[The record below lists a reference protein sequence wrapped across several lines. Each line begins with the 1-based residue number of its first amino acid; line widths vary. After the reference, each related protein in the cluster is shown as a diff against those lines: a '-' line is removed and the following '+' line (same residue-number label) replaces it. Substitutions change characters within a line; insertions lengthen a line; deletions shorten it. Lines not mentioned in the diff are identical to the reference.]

1 MSKHEHFE
9 PGRAHVI
16 LGLNTIAFTVCFAA
30 WMLNGVLVTFLVDNQ
45 IFDWSASQMGV
56 LIGIPV
62 LTGALV
68 RLPLGMATDKFGG
81 RPVYTLLMLA
91 AAVPMYFLGRADS
104 YADFMLGSL
113 GFGLTGGSFAVG
125 IAFTSV
131 WYSRQ
136 HQGTA
141 LGIFGAGNAGA
152 ALTTLGAP
160 TLLGSLTAGGANLD
174 GWRSLPTIYAAAL
187 VVMAVVFYVGTKNK
201 TPEGAKSKTI
211 RQQLQPLKHVRVWRF
226 GLYYFLVF
234 GGFVALAQ
242 WLVPYYLNV
251 YGMTIV
257 MAGLMTSI
265 FSLPSGVIR
274 ALGGWLSDLVGP
286 RKVLYSVLTA
296 TAVCCFL
303 LIFPKMDIESPGRG
317 VMAQRAGTVT
327 AVSEAGVQIDE
338 RSYTLKSR
346 SSDLTESYS
355 ESQALVLPVIT
366 TWHEPVVEV
375 GDAVSKRQ
383 LVARGVTHI
392 YFQANVWIFT
402 GLVFIIGIAMG
413 IGKAAVYK
421 YIPDFFP
428 NDVGVVGGLVGV
440 LGGLGGFVCPIVF
453 GVMLDG
459 FGLWTTTWM
468 FLLAVSLA
476 CLVWLT
482 LVVRKIMNSAAPEL
496 ARDFEDVGPAVPV
509 TLRVLCPVHHVEA
522 RVRIVG
528 ATASAGATL
537 GGCSLH
543 PDQAEG
549 VPCEGRCIIPDDL
562 PAVADAG
569 GRA

>member
-1 MSKHEHFE
+1 MSKHEHLE
-9 PGRAHVI
+9 PGRSHVI
-16 LGLNTIAFTVCFAA
+16 LALNTLAFTVCFAC
-30 WMLNGVLVTFLVDNQ
+30 WMLNGVLVTYLVDNQ
-45 IFDWSASQMGV
+45 VFDWTASQMGV

-62 LTGALV
+62 LTGSIT
-68 RLPLGMATDKFGG
+68 RLPLGMLTDKFGG

-91 AAVPMYFLGRADS
+91 SAVPMYFLGRADS
-104 YADFMLGSL
+104 YGDFILGSL

-125 IAFTSV
+125 IAFSSV

-152 ALTTLGAP
+152 ALTTMGAP
-160 TLLGSLTAGGANLD
+160 TLLGRLTDGGVNLE
-174 GWRSLPTIYAAAL
+174 GWRTLPTIYAVAL
-187 VVMAVVFYVGTKNK
+187 AVMAVVFVLGTKNK
-201 TPEGAKSKTI
+201 RPEGAASKSV
-211 RQQLQPLKHVRVWRF
+211 RQLLQPLKYIRVWRF

-274 ALGGWLSDLVGP
+274 ALGGWLSDLVGA
-286 RKVLYSVLTA
+286 RSVLYWVLA
-296 TAVCCFL
+296 TIAICCFL

-327 AVSEAGVQIDE
+327 EVTDRAVRIDD
-338 RSYTLKSR
+338 RNYTLRSR
-346 SSDLTESYS
+346 STEITESYS
-355 ESQALVLPVIT
+355 ESRALLLPVIT
-366 TWHEPVVEV
+366 TWQEPRVEV
-375 GDAVSKRQ
+375 GEQVAKRQ
-383 LVARGVTHI
+383 LVAQGVTHI

-421 YIPDFFP
+421 YIPEYFP
-428 NDVGVVGGLVGV
+428 NDVGVVGGIVGV

-453 GVMLDG
+453 GFMLDS

-476 CLVWLT
+476 CIVWLT
-482 LVVRKIMNSAAPEL
+482 VVVRRIIMAAAPES
-496 ARDFEDVGPAVPV
+496 ANDIEPV
-509 TLRVLCPVHHVEA
+509 N
-522 RVRIVG
+522 
-528 ATASAGATL
+528 AG
-537 GGCSLH
+537 
-543 PDQAEG
+543 
-549 VPCEGRCIIPDDL
+549 
-562 PAVADAG
+562 
-569 GRA
+569 

>member
-1 MSKHEHFE
+1 MTDK
-9 PGRAHVI
+9 GRANVA
-16 LGLNTIAFTVCFAA
+16 LTLNTVAFTVCFAA
-30 WMLNGVLVTFLVDNQ
+30 WMLNGVLVTFLLDNQ
-45 IFDWSASQMGV
+45 VFDWTASQMGL

-62 LTGALV
+62 LTGSLT
-68 RLPLGMATDKFGG
+68 RLPLGILTDKFGG
-81 RPVYTLLMLA
+81 RPIYTVLMLA
-91 AAVPMYFLGRADS
+91 ATVPMYLLGHVDTYRGFL
-104 YADFMLGSL
+104 LCSL

-131 WYSRQ
+131 WFARSR
-136 HQGTA
+136 QGTA

-160 TLLGSLTAGGANLD
+160 TLLGSLTGDGANLE
-174 GWRSLPTIYAAAL
+174 GWRTLPTIYATAL
-187 VVMAVVFYVGTKNK
+187 VVMAIIFFLGTKNK
-201 TPEGAKSKTI
+201 KPKGAESKTV
-211 RQQLQPLKHVRVWRF
+211 RQLLAPLKHMRVWRF

-251 YGMTIV
+251 YGMTII

-265 FSLPSGVIR
+265 FSLPSSLIR
-274 ALGGWLSDLVGP
+274 ALGGWMSDLVGP
-286 RKVLYSVLTA
+286 RKVLYSVLSVI
-296 TAVCCFL
+296 AVCCLL

-317 VMAQRAGTVT
+317 VMAARAGTVT
-327 AVSEAGVQIDE
+327 DVSADVITIDD
-338 RSYTLKSR
+338 RDYPLKANGDALKTYT
-346 SSDLTESYS
+346 

-366 TWHEPVVEV
+366 TWQEPIVDV
-375 GDAVSKRQ
+375 GDPVSKKQ

-402 GLVFIIGIAMG
+402 ALVFIIGIAMG

-428 NDVGVVGGLVGV
+428 DDVGVVGGLVGV

-453 GVMLDG
+453 GYMLDG

-468 FLLAVSLA
+468 FLFAVSIA

-482 LVVRKIMNSAAPEL
+482 VVVRRILHAAAPGL
-496 ARDFEDVGPAVPV
+496 
-509 TLRVLCPVHHVEA
+509 
-522 RVRIVG
+522 
-528 ATASAGATL
+528 ATAIEADGPMVHDMATAA
-537 GGCSLH
+537 S
-543 PDQAEG
+543 
-549 VPCEGRCIIPDDL
+549 RN
-562 PAVADAG
+562 
-569 GRA
+569 

>member
-1 MSKHEHFE
+1 MTTDTPVE
-9 PGRAHVI
+9 PGRAHLI
-16 LGLNTIAFTVCFAA
+16 LGLNTLAFTVCFAA
-30 WMLNGVLVTFLVDNQ
+30 WMLNGVLVTYLVDNQ
-45 IFDWSASQMGV
+45 IFEWTGSQMGV

-62 LTGALV
+62 LTGSIT
-68 RLPLGMATDKFGG
+68 RLPLGMLTDKFGG
-81 RPVYTLLMLA
+81 RPVYTLLMLT
-91 AAVPMYFLGRADS
+91 AAVPMYLLSQADS
-104 YADFMLGSL
+104 YSGFMLGSL

-131 WYSRQ
+131 WYARA

-160 TLLGSLTAGGANLD
+160 TLLGFLTASGSNPE
-174 GWRSLPTIYAAAL
+174 GWRTLPKIYAVAL
-187 VVMAVVFYVGTKNK
+187 VVMAVIFFFGTKNK
-201 TPEGAKSKTI
+201 RPEGAASKTV
-211 RQQLQPLKHVRVWRF
+211 RQLLAPLKYVRVWRF

-274 ALGGWLSDLVGP
+274 ALGGWLSDRFGP
-286 RKVLYSVLTA
+286 RHVLYSVLTA
-296 TAVCCFL
+296 TAICCLL

-317 VMAQRAGTVT
+317 IMSARAGTVT
-327 AVSEAGVQIDE
+327 EVSPEAIQIDGQRYALKA
-338 RSYTLKSR
+338 RSADVAAAT
-346 SSDLTESYS
+346 YS
-355 ESQALVLPVIT
+355 ENEALLLPVVS
-366 TWHEPVVEV
+366 TWHEPNVAV
-375 GDAVSKRQ
+375 GDAVRKRQ

-413 IGKAAVYK
+413 FGMAAVYK

-428 NDVGVVGGLVGV
+428 NDVGVVGGIVGV
-440 LGGLGGFVCPIVF
+440 LGGLGGFICPIVF
-453 GVMLDG
+453 GYMLDG

-476 CLVWLT
+476 CIVWLART
-482 LVVRKIMNSAAPEL
+482 AMPIAKNQALRRSLLPMFTQSLTAPIVQKLVL
-496 ARDFEDVGPAVPV
+496 F
-509 TLRVLCPVHHVEA
+509 
-522 RVRIVG
+522 
-528 ATASAGATL
+528 ATAPNTMPIAKPSVAT
-537 GGCSLH
+537 
-543 PDQAEG
+543 
-549 VPCEGRCIIPDDL
+549 R
-562 PAVADAG
+562 
-569 GRA
+569 